1 MEIQPDSMPFVIA
14 EDPLDFP
21 DASFDAR
28 AFSPA
33 PLPGERKSKGRL
45 GTRPLAGRRLP
56 FPALLKK
63 PACALGNLLRLS

>member
-21 DASFDAR
+21 DASFDAN

-33 PLPGERKSKGRL
+33 PPAGKKIVERRFNACS
-45 GTRPLAGRRLP
+45 LA
-56 FPALLKK
+56 
-63 PACALGNLLRLS
+63 